1 MKKPV
6 LFLWTKS
13 YAKRAGV
20 RLPERVVSEVA
31 MRIVGVAQVR
41 GVRSVS
47 ARDRAA
53 VFEVR
58 SMRASLEGPSNGRLQ
73 NACRGGQ
80 MNIGFHG
87 MPACERCPDWL
98 ADLDA

>member
-6 LFLWTKS
+6 LFLWRKS
-13 YAKRAGV
+13 YANRASV
-20 RLPERVVSEVA
+20 RLPERVVGEVA
-31 MRIVGVAQVR
+31 MQIVGVAQVR
-41 GVRSVS
+41 GVLSVS

-73 NACRGGQ
+73 HACRG
-80 MNIGFHG
+80 
-87 MPACERCPDWL
+87 R
-98 ADLDA
+98 